1 MKNYKC
7 GDTMNLVLIG
17 MSGAGKSTLG
27 ILLAKSLGMDF
38 IDTDII
44 IQHKTGRLLQDIIN
58 NAGIDS
64 FLKIEE
70 NIIIDLAAA
79 NCVIATGGSVI
90 YSKKSMESLKRNGR
104 IIYLH
109 VPYEEIEQRIKD
121 IISRGIVLR
130 NGSSLK
136 DTYNERIPLY
146 IKYSDIVIDCSNK
159 RIEECLNEI
168 LKKL

>member
-1 MKNYKC
+1 
-7 GDTMNLVLIG
+7 MNLVLTG

-27 ILLAKSLGMDF
+27 VLLAKSLGMDF

-44 IQHKTGRLLQDIIN
+44 IQNKTGRLLQDIMN
-58 NAGIDS
+58 DDGIEA

-70 NIIIDLAAA
+70 KVIMDTDAI

-90 YSKKSMESLKRNGR
+90 YSKKAMESLKRNGR
-104 IIYLH
+104 IIYLY

-121 IISRGIVLR
+121 IISRGIVQR
-130 NGSSLK
+130 KGSSLK
-136 DTYNERIPLY
+136 DTYAERIPLY
-146 IKYSDIVIDCSNK
+146 IKYSDLAIDCSNK
-159 RIEECLNEI
+159 GIEECVNEI